1 MSDVAAP
8 CAPAPC
14 AAAPAA
20 SPGGM
25 DNFSFE
31 HPALRLEGAFFTL
44 QVGSMEPIMRVRLG
58 GASGTVPLRQVAAT
72 FDIKPDSPDGL
83 LLRKVEVALRHVPSI
98 RHGDRIPTE
107 VVTGQASW
115 AIDDRHK
122 ELAALRVVGT
132 LFRSIG
138 RADLGSVEGSSDTAE
153 AVRKQ
158 VRDVAEEIARQVG
171 IDLSRKQEVVDRADL
186 LVAEMAFI
194 EALRAYYKPVFDMS
208 RKLRE
213 IAKAHARDR
222 GFADQMASA
231 QNLLKT
237 PAKKLQK
244 VLDDADAL
252 VADPVKALREVEATV
267 KKLRRLRDALH
278 FETLRWGEL
287 PARWASLRTGT
298 DAAAGEALLLARFLS
313 TNFYS
318 VKSWAGSG

>member
-1 MSDVAAP
+1 MSDVATAP
-8 CAPAPC
+8 CAPA
-14 AAAPAA
+14 AAPG
-20 SPGGM
+20 SLES
-25 DNFSFE
+25 FSFE

-44 QVGSMEPIMRVRLG
+44 QPGSLEPVMRVRLG
-58 GASGTVPLRQVAAT
+58 GSSGTVPLRQVAAT

-83 LLRKVEVALRHVPSI
+83 LLRKVEVALRHVPAI
-98 RHGDRIPTE
+98 RHGDRIPSE

-115 AIDDRHK
+115 AIEDRHK
-122 ELAALRVVGT
+122 EMAALRIVGP
-132 LFRSIG
+132 LFRTIG
-138 RADLGSVEGSSDTAE
+138 RADLGALEGTSDTAE
-153 AVRKQ
+153 AVRRQ
-158 VRDVAEEIARQVG
+158 VRDVAEEIARRIG
-171 IDLSRKQEVVDRADL
+171 LEPSRRQEVVDRADL
-186 LVAEMAFI
+186 LVGEMAFI
-194 EALRAYYKPVFDMS
+194 EALRGYYKPVFDMS

-222 GFADQMASA
+222 GFADQLTSA

-237 PAKKLQK
+237 PVQKLQK

-278 FETLRWGEL
+278 FETMRWGDL
-287 PARWASLRTGT
+287 PPRWATLRT
-298 DAAAGEALLLARFLS
+298 DRDEAAGEALSLSRFLS